1 MAEPDDEFRVQGL
14 TPLQVAEL
22 KAALAPVGGSVVA
35 EEIAPMQGDKH
46 GEPALLAVA
55 IIHLAP
61 PIIAAVALWL
71 SKQKEHNRRRF
82 RYIKIAPDGTK
93 ERISLDLSSYQ
104 EGASSASAIEA
115 CIQKVFDGSS
125 GK

>member
-1 MAEPDDEFRVQGL
+1 MAEANNEFRVQGL
-14 TPLQVAEL
+14 TPLQVAEIR
-22 KAALAPVGGSVVA
+22 AALAPVGGSVVA

-46 GEPALLAVA
+46 GEPALLTVA

-61 PIIAAVALWL
+61 PIIAALALWI
-71 SKQKEHNRRRF
+71 SKQKEHNRRKF
-82 RYIKIAPDGTK
+82 RYVKISPDGTQ

-115 CIQKVFDGSS
+115 CIKKVFDGSS
-125 GK
+125 GN